1 MKSVSEKHA
10 KSEEALELEV
20 RLPKEKK
27 NEIEDQLDDNK
38 KVENHQNDE
47 KKKEAHAVVDKQKP
61 DIDVEEE
68 DEEEEEEE
76 ESFEIESDD
85 IFRQFE
91 YLLGES
97 VLVVTETQQLNLL
110 GQTFRPIF
118 CGTVAEVDT
127 GHITLYPVTIKL
139 LNAPFHQSPF
149 PLSIPFEKIAH
160 FTPNFDCNMRFPLV

>member
-1 MKSVSEKHA
+1 M
-10 KSEEALELEV
+10 
-20 RLPKEKK
+20 
-27 NEIEDQLDDNK
+27 EIDD
-38 KVENHQNDE
+38 DL
-47 KKKEAHAVVDKQKP
+47 
-61 DIDVEEE
+61 
-68 DEEEEEEE
+68 
-76 ESFEIESDD
+76 
-85 IFRQFE
+85 FRQFE
-91 YLLGES
+91 YLIGDS

-118 CGTVAEVDT
+118 CGTVCEVET